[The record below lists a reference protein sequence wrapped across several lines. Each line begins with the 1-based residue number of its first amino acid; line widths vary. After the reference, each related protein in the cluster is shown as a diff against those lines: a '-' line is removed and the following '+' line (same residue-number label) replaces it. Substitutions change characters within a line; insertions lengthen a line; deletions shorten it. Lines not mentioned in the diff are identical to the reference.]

1 MALYAQWLTDTAP
14 RLRSLRPWMHWLR
27 SRFPRIEKAIGDMR
41 LTASELSDDV
51 SSLAFVPSALRS
63 EMQAVDSLV
72 GGPIVGTRVR
82 VIHYIGSLN
91 AGGAERQLCNLA
103 REERQRGLEVRV
115 YTAHELK
122 GCHAHYEPLLQKAGV
137 PVRQAGASFDS
148 RFGQLC
154 TRDRRDLL
162 TELPPFFHPYTADI
176 WGELLVDPPDIFHAW
191 LDYTNICGGVAALL
205 AGVPVVI
212 FSTRNVN
219 PTHFPY
225 LNNPTYQPWYRFFST
240 SPRVHFINNSQPGA
254 RDYAEWLRLPRERF
268 HVVRNGVDFST
279 VERPGLAA
287 IQRFRKELGIPTD
300 APLIVGIFRLSEEK
314 QPLIFMEVVRRAIGR
329 VRNLH
334 AVVAGEGPYEPEVR
348 KARDEAGIAERVHL
362 VGRRPDV
369 DVIISAADVLLLTS
383 RWEGTPNVLL
393 EAQWLGCPVVST
405 KAGGAVDVVS
415 HGETGVLVEVGD
427 IERLTDAVTDLLE
440 NRLLRARYGSAG
452 PRFIMEQFGLHRM
465 VNETLKVYDA
475 ALRTHSPPPKKQ
487 PIRTLAAVQR
497 ENTTIGDR

>member
-1 MALYAQWLTDTAP
+1 
-14 RLRSLRPWMHWLR
+14 
-27 SRFPRIEKAIGDMR
+27 MR
-41 LTASELSDDV
+41 VTASELSDDCIAPA
-51 SSLAFVPSALRS
+51 SVPPALRS
-63 EMQAVDSLV
+63 ETQAVDRLADR
-72 GGPIVGTRVR
+72 PISGTRAKV
-82 VIHYIGSLN
+82 VHYIGSLN

-103 REERQRGLEVRV
+103 REERQRDLDVRV
-115 YTAHELK
+115 FAALELK

-154 TRDRRDLL
+154 TRNRRNLL
-162 TELPPFFHPYTADI
+162 IELPPFFHPYTADI

-212 FSTRNVN
+212 LSTRNVN
-219 PTHFPY
+219 PTHFSY
-225 LNNPTYQPWYRFFST
+225 LSNPIYQPWYRFLST

-268 HVVRNGVDFST
+268 HVVRNGVDFRT
-279 VERPGLAA
+279 VERPGLAT
-287 IQRFRKELGIPTD
+287 IQRFRQELGIPTD

-314 QPLIFMEVVRRAIGR
+314 QPLIFMEVVRRAMGR

-334 AVVAGEGPYEPEVR
+334 AVVAGEGPYEIELR

-362 VGRRPDV
+362 VGRRQDV
-369 DVIISAADVLLLTS
+369 DVIISAADVFLLTS
-383 RWEGTPNVLL
+383 RQEGTPNALL

-405 KAGGAVDVVS
+405 KAGGAVDAVS

-465 VNETLKVYDA
+465 VNETLKVYDS
-475 ALRTHSPPPKKQ
+475 ALRTHFPPPQEK
-487 PIRTLAAVQR
+487 PIRALAAVQ
-497 ENTTIGDR
+497 EKTK